1 MNSFKKHFAVY
12 HLHIPYF
19 FKETSKMGIKNMI
32 ETIKMI
38 HKEDISLLKIGTFY
52 TAYGKDSYI
61 INYLFNYKLNKT
73 QDMYSAAFPVA
84 SLGKVLA
91 VLEKNKINYIIIDKR
106 NNYDVDQEYNNKNL
120 NKYKKFLEL
129 AKSKVNC
136 ERRIEDIVEY
146 LKENVETIEEVEK
159 IIYERRKVQ
168 SN

>member
-1 MNSFKKHFAVY
+1 M
-12 HLHIPYF
+12 
-19 FKETSKMGIKNMI
+19 
-32 ETIKMI
+32 
-38 HKEDISLLKIGTFY
+38 
-52 TAYGKDSYI
+52 
-61 INYLFNYKLNKT
+61 
-73 QDMYSAAFPVA
+73 
-84 SLGKVLA
+84 
-91 VLEKNKINYIIIDKR
+91 EKNKINYIIIDKR